1 MRISK
6 VNYLHDHLKRHLPD
20 LDSGLRR
27 LDDPRTGHRL
37 CAAAH
42 RILEEVRGARAGTDG
57 GAPLVAKRKI
67 PLSVSQ
73 DAALARLRTDLPYPW
88 YVILNAAL
96 LAVVLDGTCQTAS
109 QSCLA
114 VPEWL
119 REETRSPRPSDDD
132 AATADIAAA
141 E

>member
-6 VNYLHDHLKRHLPD
+6 VNYLHDHLRRHLPD
-20 LDSGLRR
+20 LDAGLRR

-37 CAAAH
+37 CAATH
-42 RILEEVRGARAGTDG
+42 RLLEEVRGAPAGA

-67 PLSVSQ
+67 ALTITQ

-114 VPEWL
+114 VPDWL
-119 REETRSPRPSDDD
+119 REGGTRSTRPSDDP
-132 AATADIAAA
+132 AAPAGAAAA